1 MISLESLCNLSGT
14 SLEFLQNFS
23 RIFLEF
29 FELYLSENN
38 HFPYL
43 TPKWKRK
50 KELRLG
56 KPFNPPKPQSRLKIK
71 DRREK
76 VSECLLDPQ
85 SLESI

>member
-56 KPFNPPKPQSRLKIK
+56 KPFNPPKPQF
-71 DRREK
+71 
-76 VSECLLDPQ
+76 PQ
-85 SLESI
+85 SQRQARDSIGVPT